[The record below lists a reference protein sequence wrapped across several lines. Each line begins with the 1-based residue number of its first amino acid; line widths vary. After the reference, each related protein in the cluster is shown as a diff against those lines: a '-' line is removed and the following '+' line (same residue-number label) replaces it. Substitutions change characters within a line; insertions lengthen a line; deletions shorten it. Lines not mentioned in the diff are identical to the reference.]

1 MSAELITDLTSKCHV
16 VFLHNKFRKK
26 PDDRYII
33 DLAIGL
39 KEYGHKVTIVTSAL
53 DKTNCFPEISVCT
66 SFSFLRRNIKLVL
79 IF

>member
-1 MSAELITDLTSKCHV
+1 MSEDPIADLGSKCHI

-33 DLAIGL
+33 DLATGL
-39 KEYGHKVTIVTSAL
+39 KEYGHKVTIVTTGL
-53 DKTNCFPEISVCT
+53 DTTNCFPEISVRKIA
-66 SFSFLRRNIKLVL
+66 SFRNAVTLY